1 MDRSSSSVSSMSN
14 FSTAASTAA
23 SVRSNT
29 RSVLS
34 SPSVS
39 TRHPK
44 SVLSDKYML
53 GEELG
58 RGAYGQVYK
67 GLDTR
72 TGDTVAIKQMSL
84 SGISQENLQS
94 VMGEIELLK
103 NLNHKNIV
111 KYLGSFK
118 TRTHL
123 YIILEFM
130 ENGSLA
136 SIIKPTKFGAFPESL
151 VAVYIAQV
159 LQGLAYLHDQGV
171 VHRDIKGANILT
183 TKEGLVKLADFGV
196 AAKLGELEEANN
208 SLRLSVVGTPY
219 WMAPEVIEMTSVTAA
234 ADIWSVAC
242 LSIELLT
249 GQAPYYDLQP
259 MSALFRIVQDEH
271 PPLPEDISPG
281 MHNMLLQCFNKDPQ
295 KRPDARTLLRHP
307 WIQHNRQ
314 TLRSSW
320 SRTQGLKARGARTD
334 AHVSVNSVVE
344 RMLAAEAEDAALAGE
359 PLPSLESATSPHLPA
374 PARQKQGTPV
384 IRKTP
389 SFRDSAMETASV
401 DTAYQPSSSQHGHS
415 QYAPSASPAS
425 TSRRPSR
432 HSDSGPPA
440 QIRIDIP
447 PTPTVPPSAA
457 SSYDST
463 YYTSQAPLEAPLE
476 ASESP
481 ADATALPG
489 QPGKLQPST
498 MPQSVAGSQQPT
510 TPNPTSAVQPR
521 QQTDARAQSPLGGLM
536 GRLGSQSPDMA
547 ATLHTEDLLA
557 WLETKDRQVAPPLHL
572 GTAQAFRQPSAT
584 ISEEPVFKHQ
594 EAAEVRRLVGSMRM
608 ASSRQAAAGSVSA
621 RETPVVEACQVL
633 TSLVAEDADRKPV
646 FLAEGGV
653 IALMELLEE
662 RSTKVVLAG
671 LELANALVASDASVM
686 ETMCLV
692 GIVPTI
698 ARFAAASWA
707 RGIRLQAALFVQQ
720 LCRTSL
726 ATAQMFVA
734 CQGLPVLVGL
744 IEDNVAESG
753 KLTEIGVDC
762 IWRVLEVHGMSP
774 LNHLCRLLANAG
786 LPHRLMRAML
796 AFNQEYQLLLTHAE
810 AAQDS
815 NVRGGKHARSASHPG
830 DMQQAL
836 LGMDTDDYPRS
847 ASHAYA
853 STRTGGFSPTA
864 DFVGRAP
871 STRGGR
877 PPQAPRNAY
886 RTAPLGSSRPASP
899 DWGPQA
905 LDVVSG
911 LLQKMGNLLLVLS
924 HADTAVKGHLCR
936 QDNLLCQFELMQAV
950 EPGLLLKLLKSLKH
964 LTLDPSTLPALQDAG
979 TIQVLPVYLQRGYS
993 TDVQLE
999 ALHAMYNMCKISPTR
1014 QEAAALAG
1022 VVPLLVKLAISTPSE
1037 SAAAPSTASQPPAQM
1052 SGSNA
1057 ATSTVE
1063 EVATVSG
1070 RGPYP
1075 LRPLAV
1081 SLLCGMAHSTHRTR
1095 HELWAHNVVALLL
1108 DLLKEEVWQG
1118 PALDALAAWLGED
1131 PGRIEPRLR
1140 QQDAVQRFVALFASY
1155 SQNADSEA
1163 LARLLDPFLR
1173 IMKRSRKITVEVSLN
1188 GMAPLLVQ
1196 LLKQPN
1202 ALTALNLLQ
1211 IVRCMYEQ
1219 HPRPKEFIVKF
1230 SIAEQLRRLAAASSQ
1245 AVLVRKQAQNL
1256 LDAFQLNVVF

>member
-1 MDRSSSSVSSMSN
+1 MDRSNSSASSVSN
-14 FSTAASTAA
+14 FSVAASTAA
-23 SVRSNT
+23 SLRSNT
-29 RSVLS
+29 RSAIS

-39 TRHPK
+39 TRNAK

-320 SRTQGLKARGARTD
+320 SRTQGLKARGIRTD

-344 RMLAAEAEDAALAGE
+344 RMLAAEAEEAALSVD
-359 PLPSLESATSPHLPA
+359 PLPSPETATSPHLPA
-374 PARQKQGTPV
+374 PSRQKQGTPAV
-384 IRKTP
+384 RKTP

-415 QYAPSASPAS
+415 QYAASPS

-432 HSDSGPPA
+432 QSDSGPA
-440 QIRIDIP
+440 NIRIDIP
-447 PTPTVPPSAA
+447 PTPSVPPSAA

-463 YYTSQAPLEAPLE
+463 YYSSHGDAAPDVLEPVGEAAAYSGEAGKPQAA
-476 ASESP
+476 A
-481 ADATALPG
+481 
-489 QPGKLQPST
+489 QC
-498 MPQSVAGSQQPT
+498 VAGSQQPT
-510 TPNPTSAVQPR
+510 TPSPGSAMQPR
-521 QQTDARAQSPLGGLM
+521 QQTDARPQSPLGGLL
-536 GRLGSQSPDMA
+536 GRLGSQSPNLA
-547 ATLHTEDLLA
+547 SPLPAEDLLA
-557 WLETKDRQVAPPLHL
+557 WLATKDRQVAPPLQL
-572 GTAQAFRQPSAT
+572 GSAQVVRQPSAT
-584 ISEEPVFKHQ
+584 LVEEPSANFKHQ
-594 EAAEVRRLVGSMRM
+594 EAAEVRRLVSSMRM
-608 ASSRQAAAGSVSA
+608 ASSRQAAAGSMTA
-621 RETPVVEACQVL
+621 RETPVVEACQML
-633 TSLVAEDADRKPV
+633 TSLVTESSDRKPV

-671 LELANALVASDASVM
+671 LELANALVVGNASVM
-686 ETMCLV
+686 EAMCLV
-692 GIVPTI
+692 GVVPTV
-698 ARFAAASWA
+698 ARFAAPAWA
-707 RGIRLQAALFVQQ
+707 RGVRLQAALFVQQ

-744 IEDNVAESG
+744 IEDNVTENG
-753 KLTEIGVDC
+753 KLTGIGVDC
-762 IWRVLEVHGMSP
+762 IWRVLELHGTGP

-786 LPHRLMRAML
+786 LPHRLMRAL
-796 AFNQEYQLLLTHAE
+796 LTLNQEYQVLRTHAE

-815 NVRGGKHARSASHPG
+815 SARAGAHARSASHPG

-836 LGMDTDDYPRS
+836 LGGDQDSDDYPRS

-853 STRTGGFSPTA
+853 SSRAGSTNSFNPAA
-864 DFVGRAP
+864 DFIGSLP

-886 RTAPLGSSRPASP
+886 RSMGASRPASP
-899 DWGPQA
+899 NWGPQA
-905 LDVVSG
+905 VDIVSAM
-911 LLQKMGNLLLVLS
+911 LQKMGNLLLVLS

-936 QDNLLCQFELMQAV
+936 NDTLLCQFDLMQAV
-950 EPGLLLKLLKSLKH
+950 EPELLLKLLKSLKH

-993 TDVQLE
+993 TDVQME
-999 ALHAMYNMCKISPTR
+999 ALHAMYNMCKLSPTR

-1022 VVPLLVKLAISTPSE
+1022 IVPLLVKLATPS
-1037 SAAAPSTASQPPAQM
+1037 SHDTQPASPPQPPVQSPTQTAGAD
-1052 SGSNA
+1052 SAGDD
-1057 ATSTVE
+1057 
-1063 EVATVSG
+1063 VATVSG
-1070 RGPYP
+1070 RGVYP

-1081 SLLCGMAHSTHRTR
+1081 SLLCGMPHSTHRAR

-1108 DLLKEEVWQG
+1108 DLLKEETWQG

-1131 PGRIEPRLR
+1131 PGRMEPRLR
-1140 QQDAVQRFVALFASY
+1140 QQDAVQRFVSLFASY

-1219 HPRPKEFIVKF
+1219 HPRPKEFIIKY